1 MRAGG
6 GKLVNLNGGG
16 FGSARSAPLAHV
28 RGLTSDC
35 VPQRKRDQGQQ
46 LLQPS

>member
-16 FGSARSAPLAHV
+16 FGSARSAPLTHV
-28 RGLTSDC
+28 QGLTSDC
-35 VPQRKRDQGQQ
+35 EPQRKMDRDQPP
-46 LLQPS
+46 LQPS